1 MIREMRNHAT
11 NTLYHADPK
20 QTNDAR
26 DALRPV
32 AQAVRRTP
40 MRTIPRQNISAVVLA
55 AALLLGFAVPARA
68 APTDF
73 LSNLEADRNNYGK
86 IGGTWSHIG
95 SLFIIYQ
102 GFDTGDENYKLTSVT
117 IRLKRSPENGA
128 LWAKLC
134 DKHSDEDHADRY
146 SCDWSGRS
154 FNPDDATTGGDSG
167 SYQDYT
173 YNLPDGHD
181 GIDLNPNT
189 RYFIELEFFRGNN
202 PTTPEWWAHN
212 DWSPDESDYGWRLDP
227 DNWAYYRDNDD
238 DWVWGSWDDAQYLMT
253 LTGNAVPRAA
263 DNAAT
268 IDEDGSYILAV
279 EDFSFVDGDGDSL
292 NHVKI
297 TDLPEEGTL
306 TLNDTDVEQNQAVSR
321 DDIRDLQYTPN
332 GNFYGTDA
340 FKFKVN
346 DGHHDS
352 AEYTFT
358 FTVTAVNDAPTVGA
372 SEVTATEDVPYTFGL
387 DHFAYADVE
396 NDNLSHLRITTL
408 PLSSGGTLEFK
419 GATIEDSDLNP
430 YQTVT
435 RGQLNN
441 GDLTYR
447 PPPNGN
453 GADFASFNFK
463 AKDGSLDS
471 SNFAT
476 MTIHVT
482 AVNDAPEAGDDAVTM
497 NTNTDEVILV
507 RVNDQDV
514 DEDPLSV
521 TAVGTPSG
529 GTATITGDGTTIT
542 YSPDYDFVGTDTFDY
557 TISDGTNT
565 DNSTDIGTVTV
576 TVLPRLLGA
585 GIPSYAENGTEPVAT
600 YIAEATQIPSWT
612 LSGIDRGA
620 FTIDDAG
627 DLRFASSPD
636 YENPTDDGTDNTYEL
651 TVEATVVVE
660 EVPYTDTLDV
670 EVTVTNVDEDPV
682 WSLEQGTEFVFE
694 ENGTT
699 AAFTVTVTD
708 PENDFA
714 GFGGLGVDLGKF
726 TYISNNNDS
735 DDTIPVGSSRFKIV
749 FSRPP
754 DYENPTDLDRDN
766 VYEAEILV
774 RTGRVSQKQDFK
786 WPYTVRVTDVNDAP
800 VAVNDRQSTYEDTSV
815 VIAVLAN
822 DTDQDLDTLSVTG
835 ADGPANGSVAVA
847 DNGTTV
853 TYTPAANFNGTDTFT
868 YTVSDDGAPFLTAIG
883 TVTIEVEPVNDR
895 PVAVDDEAETGEG
908 TAVDI
913 AVVDNDSDVDDG
925 DTLSVSAVGRARH
938 GGAVITAGSTTSVT
952 YTPDAGFAGFDRFTY
967 TVSDGT
973 DTVNGTDT
981 GEVTV
986 GVAPTVSG
994 EDEPNYAENGTGPV
1008 ATYTANGS
1016 PTWSVSGT
1024 DADEFSIDAS
1034 GVLRFASSPDF
1045 EVPTGGGNGNSNT
1058 YELTVEATITDGEA
1072 DEASDSVTGE
1082 RVVTV
1087 TVTAANDAP
1096 VAVDDDAETGEGTAE
1111 TIAVLTNDSDDD
1123 DDTLS
1128 VSAVGN
1134 PGHGDAVITAGSTT
1148 SVTYTPDAGFAGI
1161 DRFTYTVSDGT
1172 ATDNSTDTGTVTVKV
1187 KPAVSGDAA
1196 RSYTE
1201 NGTGPVA
1208 TYTAN
1213 GSPTWSVSGT
1223 DADEFSIDASGVLRF
1238 NSSPDFEVPTG
1249 GGNGN
1254 SNTYQLTV
1262 VATITDGV
1270 VSVTGEREVT
1280 VTVTDANDAPVAAAD
1295 EAETGED
1302 TAVTIAVLTNDS
1314 DDDVGDTLSV
1324 SAVGNFVYG
1333 DAVIT
1338 AGSTTS
1344 VTYTP
1349 DAGFAGIDRFT
1360 YTVSDS
1366 TATDIGTVTVKVVPT
1381 VSGEDEPNYAENG
1394 TGPVATY
1401 TANGSPTWSVS
1412 GTDADE
1418 FSIDASGVLRFASSP
1433 DFEVP
1438 TGGGNGDSNTYELKV
1453 VATITDGGVSV
1464 TGERVVTVTV
1474 TAANDAPV
1482 AAADEAETGE
1492 GTAVDIAVVA
1502 NDTDADDDT
1511 LSVSAVGNA
1520 SHGATAITAGSTTS
1534 VTYTPD
1540 AGFAGIDR
1548 FTYTVSDSTA
1558 TDIGTVTVGV
1568 VPTVSGERE
1577 PNYAENGTGP
1587 VATYTANGSPTW
1599 SVSGTDA
1606 DEFSI
1611 DASGVLRFASSPDFE
1626 VPTGGGNGNSN
1637 TYQLKVVATIA
1648 DGGVSVTGERVVTV
1662 TVTAANDAPVAVAD
1676 EAETDEDTAVTI
1688 AVLTNDSD
1696 DDVGDTLSVSAV
1708 GNAGH
1713 GATVITAGSTT
1724 SVTYTPDAGFAG
1736 IDRFTYT
1743 VSDSTATDIG
1753 TVTVKV
1759 VPTVSGER
1767 APNYAENG
1775 TGPVATYTAN
1785 GSPTW
1790 SVSGTDKDAFTIV
1803 GGVLRFVSSPDHENP
1818 TDVDGDNADADD
1830 NIYELTVEATITD
1843 GDDQVTGT
1851 RDVTVTVTDVN
1862 EAPVAVADTA
1872 TTAEGESVDIAV
1884 LANDSGD
1891 DGDTLS
1897 VSAVGLAGNGTAAKT
1912 SGSTTSVTYTP
1923 NTGFAGFDSF
1933 TYTVSDGTPNTA
1945 DSTGTVTVGVVPTVS
1960 GLENPMYAE
1969 NGTGTVAT
1977 YSANGSPTWSLS
1989 GTDGD
1994 AFTIDDD
2001 GDLRFES
2008 SPDYETPADANSY
2021 ELTVEAKITD
2031 GDDQVTGT
2039 LAVIVTV
2046 TEANDAPVAAA
2057 DDAETAEGTAV
2068 TIAVVANDSDDD
2080 GDTLSVSAVGNA
2092 DDGTTAIP
2100 SGSTT
2105 TVTYTPDAG
2114 FAGFDSFDYSVSDGQ
2129 TTATGTVTV
2138 GVVPTVSGL
2147 ENPMYAENGTGT
2159 VATYSANGT
2168 PAWGLA
2174 GDDAED
2180 FSIDASSGVL
2190 TFASPPDY
2198 ETPTDAN
2205 RNNIYDLRVVA
2216 TITADATDPTSATVT
2231 GTRAVTVQVT
2241 DVNEAP
2247 VAAADTA
2254 TTAEEVLVTIRVLA
2268 NDSDDDGDTL
2278 TVSAVEDASIG
2289 TTAIPS
2295 GSTTTVTYT
2304 PATGFAGFDSFDY
2317 TVSDGQTTATGTVT
2331 VGVVP
2336 DVGGP
2341 EAPSYAENGTGT
2353 VATYSANGSPA
2364 WSLLSGDD
2372 ADAFSIDASSGVLT
2386 FASSPDYEAP
2396 ADANGDNSYELT
2408 VVAKIAVDANDP
2420 TSATVTGTR
2429 DVTVAVTDVNEAPVA
2444 LDDTATTAEGASVE
2458 IRVLANDTDPEQDPL
2473 TVSAV
2478 GNARHGATAI
2488 PSGSTTTVTYTPD
2501 ADFAGFDSFDY
2512 TVSDGQTTAT
2522 GTVTVGVVPT
2532 VSGLEN
2538 PMYAEKGTGT
2548 VATYSA
2554 NGTPAW
2560 SLLLG
2565 NDADDFS
2572 IDANSGE
2579 LTFASP
2585 PDYETP
2591 ADANG
2596 DNIYELTVQATITD
2610 GDDQVTGTLA
2620 VAVEVTDVDEA
2631 PVALDDTATTAEG
2644 ESVDIAVLVNDT
2656 DPDQDT
2662 LTVSAVG
2669 RADNGTAAKTSG
2681 STTTV
2686 TYTPDAN
2693 FAGFDSFDYTVSDGQ
2708 TTATGTVTVGVV
2720 PDVSGPEEPSYAEN
2734 DTGTVATYSANGS
2747 PAWSLLSG
2755 DDADAFNISTGGV
2768 LTFKVPPDYETP
2780 ADANGDNSYELTV
2793 VAKIA
2798 ADANDPTSAT
2808 VTGTRAV
2815 TVEVTDVNE
2824 APVAAADEAET
2835 DEGTEVTIRV
2845 LANDTDPEQDPL
2857 TVSAVGDADIGT
2869 TAIPSGSTTTVT
2881 YTPATDF
2888 AGFAGFDYTV
2898 SDGQTTATGTVT
2910 VGVVPDVG
2918 GPEEPSYAENRTG
2931 TVATYSANGSPAWSL
2946 WSGDDADAFS
2956 IDASS
2961 GVLTFASSPDYEAPA
2976 DANGD
2981 NSYELTVVA
2990 KIAADATDPNSATV
3004 TGTRA
3009 VTVAVTDVNEAPVA
3023 LDDTATTAE
3032 GASVEIRVLANDTD
3046 PDQDPLTVSAVGDA
3060 SIGTTAIASGSTTVN
3075 YTTGIDAA
3083 NNNFVGIDSFDY
3095 TVSDGQTTATG
3106 TVTVT
3111 VGPAVS
3117 GEPESPSY
3125 AENGTGAVAT
3135 YTAKGNPA
3143 WSLSGTDKDDF
3154 TIRADG
3160 VLEFNEPPDYEDPGR
3175 GTTYQLTVEA
3185 TIMAGDDEVTGTLA
3199 VAVEVT
3205 DIEEAPVAIDDT
3217 VTTGEEVAVV
3227 ISVLSNDKDQD
3238 ANTTLSV
3245 TAVGTPDGVDTAF
3258 EINPANGSV
3267 VITAGSTTTVTYTPD
3282 LNFDGTDTFTY
3293 TVSDGALTDIGMV
3306 TVSVSPVNYP
3316 PTGKNN
3322 KVTVDENTTFAF
3334 TASDFSFHDPDRG
3347 DLDTLGLKITSL
3359 PAPDKGTLSLEGR
3372 PLTDADVGDVVP
3384 QTQLAQLSALEYT
3397 PPAKANG
3404 RRYAEF
3410 TFKVNDGE
3418 VDSVDEYTIF
3428 IHVRDV
3434 LDNAALAGLTI
3445 AVMNESKKET
3455 FTKEFVIDE
3464 EVRDYSVKVA
3474 NDMSTSMVTAA
3485 TVDGGATVTVNGEP
3499 VSSGSSSAVISLA
3512 EGGTTKITIQVV
3524 SQDRM
3529 ITTPYTLMVS
3539 RAASSIAALETLT
3552 ISSCPLDPVFAAE
3565 HTDYTCNVDQ
3575 VVDSVGV
3582 TPTAAHFGAT
3592 VTVNGAA
3599 VTSGDASDV
3608 VLVRAGPTTITVVVT
3623 AQDEN
3628 TTRTYTVAAV
3638 PPWPWV
3644 TGSLPPLILYAG
3656 GAAERVDA
3664 ASVVTGKDLRW
3675 SFVSSDSKVAAVQ
3688 GEGSVVV
3695 VTPVREGTAEVT
3707 VTAQNDYG
3715 MVSLSFAVSVRTS
3728 AAEQEAIR
3736 AVLAGQGRVVLGSV
3750 TEVIGDRLAGRFGG
3764 GAGSAG
3770 SGCGDAAGGGGGA
3783 RSDHAA
3789 GDGVRSVA
3797 SGEGR
3802 GVVSGDIAGLV
3813 PVLAGR
3819 SFSLALDGAAAD
3831 CADADGS
3838 AGGRWNLWGA
3848 ADLQRASGGTEVSE
3862 FEGEWRF
3869 LYLGLD
3875 YAFHPRWRGGAA
3887 VSGIWGDAEYR
3898 FADVIASGG
3907 GRLTSTLVSV
3917 YPYVQGRL
3925 TSGMEVWA
3933 IGGFGLGD
3941 IENERTHVPGH
3952 PDAGG
3957 LSMGLAAAGLRRPLT
3972 PAGGAE
3978 LALTSDAGFVS
3989 LSVDGNG
3996 SLEGAEASA
4005 SRVRLGLEMAYR
4017 FGFGLE
4023 PFARLYGR
4031 YDGGDGPSGAAG
4043 EVIAGLRYVGERLNL
4058 AVRGNYLVSLADF
4071 QQWGVN
4077 AQVGWAPHADGSGL
4091 TGSLTTQ
4098 WGAAESGGGFLH
4110 GHTMQMPSAAVGA
4123 AGGGLPAPEVSG
4135 EIGYGLSIPQ
4145 LAGRLTPHLGYDYR
4159 GPAAARA
4166 RVGVAYALQ
4175 DDAQRDLRLSLDVTR
4190 SEHPETAPDHRLELR
4205 AGLGF

>member
-1 MIREMRNHAT
+1 MMTSPWRNLGA
-11 NTLYHADPK
+11 A
-20 QTNDAR
+20 A
-26 DALRPV
+26 
-32 AQAVRRTP
+32 
-40 MRTIPRQNISAVVLA
+40 LA
-55 AALLLGFAVPARA
+55 AALLLGFAVPVQAEGQFE
-68 APTDF
+68 F
-73 LSNLEADRNNYGK
+73 LGNLDATRDDDRE
-86 IGGTWSHIG
+86 IGGTRKHI
-95 SLFIIYQ
+95 LYQ
-102 GFDTGDENYKLTSVT
+102 GFTTGDDDRYLRSVV
-117 IRLKRSPENGA
+117 IRLAREPEDGTIS
-128 LWAKLC
+128 AKLC
-134 DKHSDEDHADRY
+134 DAQSNGYPHRASCDNAGRAFDEELIEG
-146 SCDWSGRS
+146 DWSGGS
-154 FNPDDATTGGDSG
+154 DA
-167 SYQDYT
+167 YADYT
-173 YNLPDGHD
+173 FGSPGDIAVGS
-181 GIDLNPNT
+181 NT
-189 RYFIELEFFRGNN
+189 KYFIEIEFIPGDNL
-202 PTTPEWWAHN
+202 TTPEWWYHN
-212 DWSPDESDYGWRLDP
+212 SSQPSETDLGWQLDE
-227 DNWAYYRDNDD
+227 DNYAWYRDDND
-238 DWVWGSWDDAQYLMT
+238 VWRWEKHDNAQYLVS
-253 LTGNAVPRAA
+253 LRGIPRPTSA
-263 DNAAT
+263 DKTVNFS
-268 IDEDGSYILAV
+268 EDGAHTFAV
-279 EDFSFVDGDGDSL
+279 ADFPYSHAENDPLD
-292 NHVKI
+292 HVKI
-297 TDLPEEGTL
+297 STLPEQGTL
-306 TLNDTDVEQNQAVSR
+306 TLNDIDVERNQAVSSG
-321 DDIRDLQYTPN
+321 DIRNLKYTPN
-332 GNFYGTDA
+332 ANFNGSDS

-346 DGHHDS
+346 DGEYYS

-358 FTVTAVNDAPTVGA
+358 FNVASVNDRPTVA
-372 SEVTATEDVPYTFGL
+372 DSSVTTNEDTAYTFALG
-387 DHFAYADVE
+387 DFGYSDVE
-396 NDNLSHLRITTL
+396 DSLLSHLRITSL
-408 PLSSGGTLEFK
+408 PLPSGGTLEFQ

-435 RGQLNN
+435 RGELVN
-441 GDLTYR
+441 GDLRYR
-447 PPPNGN
+447 PPLNGN

-471 SNFAT
+471 EDSAV
-476 MTIHVT
+476 MTIAVL
-482 AVNDAPEAGDDAVTM
+482 AVNDAPVAVDDAVTM
-497 NTNTDEVILV
+497 TANTVEVISVLT
-507 RVNDQDV
+507 NDADV

-521 TAVGTPSG
+521 TAVGSASV
-529 GTATITGDGTTIT
+529 GTATITDDGTTVT
-542 YSPDYDFVGTDTFDY
+542 YHPPDNSVGTVTFDY
-557 TISDGTNT
+557 TVSDGTDT
-565 DNSTDIGTVTV
+565 DTSTDTGVVTV
-576 TVLPRLLGA
+576 TVIPAVLGPSF
-585 GIPSYAENGTEPVAT
+585 PSYAENGTGAVAT
-600 YIAEATQIPSWT
+600 YSPTGNPAWS
-612 LSGIDRGA
+612 LSGDDSGA
-620 FTIDDAG
+620 FTIDDDG
-627 DLRFASSPD
+627 DLRFNSSPD
-636 YENPTDDGTDNTYEL
+636 YETPTDDGGDNTYKL
-651 TVEATVVVE
+651 TLATTVVVDS
-660 EVPYTDTLDV
+660 VSYTGTRDV
-670 EVTVTNVDEDPV
+670 EVTVTDVDEPLV
-682 WSLEQGTEFVFE
+682 WSEQTEFSFP
-694 ENGTT
+694 ENTVADRDQGIG
-699 AAFTVTVTD
+699 AAATVTVSD
-708 PENDFA
+708 PERVRVTGWSSAIAADDHWFGYNADVADDGA
-714 GFGGLGVDLGKF
+714 GFRIF
-726 TYISNNNDS
+726 
-735 DDTIPVGSSRFKIV
+735 FKD
-749 FSRPP
+749 PP
-754 DYENPTDLDRDN
+754 DFESANDEDGDNGYE
-766 VYEAEILV
+766 
-774 RTGRVSQKQDFK
+774 TGVTIRLGNDPVLQSR
-786 WPYTVRVTDVNDAP
+786 YVTIRVTDVNDAP
-800 VAVNDRQSTYEDTSV
+800 VAGDDDASTREDTS
-815 VIAVLAN
+815 IEMRVLDN
-822 DTDQDLDTLSVTG
+822 DSDQDAATTLSVAAVGTP
-835 ADGPANGSVAVA
+835 DGVDTATEINPASGTVAIT

-853 TYTPAANFNGTDTFT
+853 TYTPAADFHGDDTFT
-868 YTVSDDGAPFLTAIG
+868 YQVSDNHQESDGTDAALTAVG
-883 TVTIEVEPVNDR
+883 TVTVTVNPVNDR
-895 PVAVDDEAETGEG
+895 PVAVDDTVTIDEGATGAQIDVITG
-908 TAVDI
+908 TGTGS
-913 AVVDNDSDVDDG
+913 DSDVDG
-925 DTLSVSAVGRARH
+925 DTLSVSAVGSASH
-938 GGAVITAGSTTSVT
+938 GATAITAGSTTSVT
-952 YTPDAGFAGFDRFTY
+952 YTPDAGFAGIDRFTY

-973 DTVNGTDT
+973 ATDNSTDT
-981 GEVTV
+981 GTVTV
-986 GVAPTVSG
+986 KVTPAVSG
-994 EDEPNYAENGTGPV
+994 EPEDPSYAENGTGSV

-1024 DADEFSIDAS
+1024 DGGYFSIDAS
-1034 GVLRFASSPDF
+1034 GVLTFETSPDY
-1045 EVPTGGGNGNSNT
+1045 ETPADANGDNS
-1058 YELTVEATITDGEA
+1058 YELTVEATIEDGEVW
-1072 DEASDSVTGE
+1072 VTGE
-1082 RVVTV
+1082 LEVTV
-1087 TVTAANDAP
+1087 TVTEANDAP
-1096 VAVDDDAETGEGTAE
+1096 VAVADEAKTAEGTAVDV
-1111 TIAVLTNDSDDD
+1111 AVVANDSDDD
-1123 DDTLS
+1123 VGDTLS
-1128 VSAVGN
+1128 VSAVGSA
-1134 PGHGDAVITAGSTT
+1134 GHGAAVITAGSTT

-1172 ATDNSTDTGTVTVKV
+1172 ATDNSTDTGTVTVGV
-1187 KPAVSGDAA
+1187 VPTVSGEPEDP
-1196 RSYTE
+1196 SYAE
-1201 NGTGPVA
+1201 NGTGAVA

-1213 GSPTWSVSGT
+1213 GSPTWSLSGT
-1223 DADEFSIDASGVLRF
+1223 DGDEFSIDAGGVLRF
-1238 NSSPDFEVPTG
+1238 DSSPDFEVPTG

-1254 SNTYQLTV
+1254 SNTYELKV
-1262 VATITDGV
+1262 VATITDGDD
-1270 VSVTGEREVT
+1270 SEKGALDVT
-1280 VTVTDANDAPVAAAD
+1280 VTVTEANDAPVAVAD
-1295 EAETGED
+1295 DAETDED

-1314 DDDVGDTLSV
+1314 DQDANTTLSV
-1324 SAVGNFVYG
+1324 SAVGNAG
-1333 DAVIT
+1333 DGAAVIT

-1381 VSGEDEPNYAENG
+1381 VSGEREPNYAENG

-1482 AAADEAETGE
+1482 AVADEAETGE

-2420 TSATVTGTR
+2420 TSATVAGTR

-2591 ADANG
+2591 ADSNG

-3075 YTTGIDAA
+3075 YTPGIDAA

-3267 VITAGSTTTVTYTPD
+3267 VITAGSTTSVTYTPD